1 MQPELIRMMFSLAPD
16 LAGEMVTRAL
26 VLDRIAALQPVGRRQ
41 LASVVRLPEREV
53 RNAAAM
59 LKDAGFI
66 TLNASGMS
74 IT

>member
-53 RNAAAM
+53 RNAASM